1 MDKTV
6 LQSQKL
12 AKPAG
17 IFSSGVQVRA
27 GNLIFVSGQVAR
39 NGAGETVGPGDI
51 RVQTRQVLENVKAVL
66 EAAGATMDDIVKVTV
81 FVIDVTQLAAIH
93 EVRAEYFKRD
103 YPASTLVEVNSL
115 VSPDLMIEIEAIA
128 VTAA

>member
-1 MDKTV
+1 
-6 LQSQKL
+6 
-12 AKPAG
+12 
-17 IFSSGVQVRA
+17 
-27 GNLIFVSGQVAR
+27 VAR